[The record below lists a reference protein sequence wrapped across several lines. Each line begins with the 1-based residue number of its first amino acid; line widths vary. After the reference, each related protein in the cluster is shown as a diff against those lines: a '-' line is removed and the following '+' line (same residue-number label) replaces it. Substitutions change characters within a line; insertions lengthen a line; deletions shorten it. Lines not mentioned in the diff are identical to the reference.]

1 MVREITATALARLL
15 ESRSILA
22 LIHVREHDEYNLA
35 HHWRRYA
42 LLGCPADQ
50 EKKRTIDQ
58 RPADAHITPLW
69 YPDGEHDNVEP
80 ILQLL
85 LD

>member
-35 HHWRRYA
+35 HHWRRCDA
-42 LLGCPADQ
+42 GRVQIQAAEQ
-50 EKKRTIDQ
+50 GR
-58 RPADAHITPLW
+58 RPPLMRAS
-69 YPDGEHDNVEP
+69 P
-80 ILQLL
+80 
-85 LD
+85 